1 MLILLQGH
9 FGSVFILALFFFFLV
24 FVLTGRSFVFC
35 CMVSL
40 EKYALL

>member
-9 FGSVFILALFFFFLV
+9 FGSVFILALFFFLV